1 MHALYSPLHK
11 TLKVLKALP
20 TTILAFRISFNKK
33 YMLRAYISFLVIDGD
48 QRSRSV
54 MQGITLGMTGVAMA
68 LLVIGLVQF
77 HYEDVEPG

>member
-1 MHALYSPLHK
+1 
-11 TLKVLKALP
+11 
-20 TTILAFRISFNKK
+20 
-33 YMLRAYISFLVIDGD
+33 MLRAYILFLVMDGD